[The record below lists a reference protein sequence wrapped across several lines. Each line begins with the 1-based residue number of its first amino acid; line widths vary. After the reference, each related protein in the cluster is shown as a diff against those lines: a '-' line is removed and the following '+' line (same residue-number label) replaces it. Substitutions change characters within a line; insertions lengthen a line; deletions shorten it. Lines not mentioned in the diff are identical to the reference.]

1 MGEYDNMHVL
11 ERDVEF
17 DFNHADILLSIF
29 RYLKRKLEI
38 QLPERQR
45 YIGIAQREFKG
56 HFARVFDQN
65 CKYSISE
72 CKNLITA
79 LGDATADL
87 QKYTDAAHQENENR
101 KKFREA
107 MAHWEEEKKKIR
119 DNIENDNRNTFISF
133 QKDPAA
139 YYPPRPQPNLD
150 SEGPKFDER
159 APIIKSRNTGRNAE
173 VIGRN
178 RTHRAE
184 KRARDAAQDATETT
198 SAIPGNIVKFAQK
211 NSTLDQ
217 RIAELYSNITKCYSS
232 FVEHTSWGFFDAVSL
247 FNSLAKWVDA
257 NQSDVRWILTV
268 AEAFATAGSQGMLGP
283 IYSEADFLD
292 YPQYLNTGY
301 IRNYLKEQ
309 KISTDRPS
317 IDVSRATITGAV
329 YSAGY
334 ALDPVNVATGNFIEH
349 ECDLSFEHA
358 PAASLIKLERM
369 YNSVAV
375 TYPEEAPSGLFGL
388 GWSSTLDTQL
398 TLSNTGAVWHTPDG
412 RALTFPR
419 MGDGF
424 GRVPS
429 ESYWLSKTVPG
440 DELYSYVS
448 TATTKAIK
456 TAENAGRKVSAPTTP
471 AYYWVVYNSKHVRYF
486 YDPSGAW
493 TGVMEGHYATLT
505 LPLYSSDSAT
515 GALELTDIIHPASGR
530 GLQIRYGSS
539 PRDNRIRPESA
550 STYLIDHDVQIL
562 DTVTYIYDDDD
573 LLAAVNRPDGI
584 RRYTHNAK
592 RLIEE
597 VWDVNGHR
605 EVTNTYDGQGR
616 VVHQLTEHS
625 REVSFVYAPGIMT
638 IVADAI
644 TGDSSNIWR
653 SDERGRLSSMTAADG
668 SRQVMR
674 YDKFGNR
681 ISVTERDGST
691 ISRSYDSYSRLAK
704 QLTPEGALSKYT
716 WDEHNRLLTTSVCD
730 FRDRLNPGDPVV
742 VSYTYESTGAN
753 PNPITMTDGNGH
765 TTEYSWDE
773 YGNLL
778 SVTDP
783 TGVRTTYT
791 YNARQEL
798 ISITNGV
805 GDTVHLEY
813 DKHGRIVQVRDAL
826 GHVTST
832 HWNSAG
838 QLASVTDAAGSR
850 WSLTYPE
857 LAPDELDIPAFVRQ
871 NLTSSSTHRLYNT
884 SRPMGQLPV
893 SLTDP
898 YGHVTHF
905 EYNNGN
911 QITAVTD
918 PLGRTNRAVFDA
930 WGNMVKTINA
940 LGAVTNYEYD
950 GLSQLIAVTDPLGAR
965 SEFDYDL
972 AGEISQITD
981 ATGVVTH
988 RTVNRRT
995 GKETTSSGGIL
1006 GSSFRHVDYLGR
1018 VIIEGE
1024 NNTQNFASSQ
1034 PVRRASQSSKSPSA
1048 SPRNSETV
1056 TEFTTY
1062 DAAGNP
1068 VETLDAHGGLT
1079 RRTYDAANRLIREV
1093 SAAGRTQTFDYDQ
1106 AGRLRRMGVG
1116 LSVPEQ
1122 KPTVGE
1128 NVEWEEPTA
1137 WAYTTLTYDAA
1148 SRIIARTYP
1157 DGTTEHMTYDALG
1170 RIVRVQHG
1178 TRTAT
1183 YAYDRCS
1190 RLISMSDNSAGTRRF
1205 IYDAAGQLVTAV
1217 DALGYRTH
1225 FEYDAA
1231 GQMVRTLDATGQVTT
1246 YIYDAAGQLIRTV
1259 KGAGSTAEITS
1270 TYTYDAAGRLL
1281 SENNG
1286 ERTRAYSYDYQGG
1299 GLLASLS
1306 VNGVCA
1312 AEYSYSPRAS
1322 SVGHRTVTVRD
1333 YASASA
1339 LRDRDSSA
1347 FAGVEKPYL
1356 EHRFVYDSSDRL
1368 ISRSRSRF
1376 LRSDEQSNAHAD
1388 DDMYERL
1395 HALNTFIKTGA
1406 YTLTYSYDADGY
1418 LITSVTPYA
1427 KSTRTVDGAGRT
1439 VAVTTHAT
1447 GQPAHDVISSVFSYD
1462 PLGRLTRIRV
1472 GDIVSSWTHERATG
1486 LISDYVREQV
1496 LADVRGFEESKVLER
1511 TQVIRDHNGRVIGLD
1526 STGSDTSPDGL
1537 VLYSY
1542 DDAGQL
1548 VGARSASHVW
1558 EWEYTA
1564 GVMMRERVFALDS
1577 SNGSERSAAGSRVL
1591 EGERIF
1597 THNEANQLVTVEAR
1611 AYAGARGDAG
1621 ELAAHTITEYAYNLA
1636 GERSGEVTTDKLTGT
1651 SYSREYS
1658 WGAYGGLTSVT
1669 DSISSR
1675 VGMSRT
1681 SLISDAVGE
1690 VSAVSDG
1697 EGITVPLM
1705 WDARSDI
1712 PHLLGAGATSAPSSD
1727 GGFSQAG
1734 IPGGVTP
1741 WHTLNVPGLTGSTFD
1756 SALGSTPVLPTDWG
1770 VPSANATPV
1779 PGLPTGFEFTGAGSL
1794 RVAGLDM
1801 LGARV
1806 YDSPSRRFLSTDPKA
1821 AIAGSSWFADVYAYA
1836 GNNPLEY
1843 VDPRGERPMTVADYR
1858 KYQSQEGERFMQ
1870 QSLRLLA
1877 LVGVIGSLFI
1887 APTSI
1892 LLAGGVGF
1900 ISGAANGAADGMDFH
1915 TPDGNIDWDKVQA
1928 YALQEGGKEA
1938 LTAAL
1943 IGMLFKAG
1951 PPVARATG
1959 NQAMKVPVISRTVDR
1974 VKTSPVV
1981 IKTQNTVNAVKT
1993 RINGIQ
1999 DRIATWTR
2007 TSLLGI
2013 EHVVPK
2019 VHPTPHN
2026 SPHQID
2032 IPNGPKPTHTGSLDH
2047 RTSGTVHEPNVQL
2060 KPVEEP
2066 KVENLPPA
2074 KGVAGDSPALKEPA
2088 TDGKHASWVEH
2099 PPGSKLQNG
2108 DQIITY
2114 YSADEFKQTYVPE
2127 MIHAKNNFRYIPVE
2141 EPGTYNVYG
2150 FGEAKKLEREYY
2162 VKLKGGN
2169 SPADLSKGKPEF
2181 ALWRPEVGEPN
2192 LDTAM
2197 TGFRD
2202 VTRHGNTVEAQVGS
2216 HKFMVTDLDE
2226 YTGTIPD
2233 DVVPTAKSLLEEGEV
2248 YWKNK
2253 DHKPA
2258 EFGNK
2263 PHPLPFEN
2271 PNARILPT
2279 HDQMGNEIKYTEYK
2293 VRRLFRNQNQVNDVG
2308 TERLVVG
2315 SDGSI
2320 YFTSTH
2326 YETFVRLI

>member
-79 LGDATADL
+79 LGDATTDL
-87 QKYTDAAHQENENR
+87 QKYIDAAHQENENR

-107 MAHWEEEKKKIR
+107 MANWEEEKRKIR

-232 FVEHTSWGFFDAVSL
+232 FVEHTSWGFFDATSL

-375 TYPEEAPSGLFGL
+375 TYPEEAPSGIFGL
-388 GWSSTLDTQL
+388 GWFSTLDTQL

-412 RALTFPR
+412 RTLAFPR

-456 TAENAGRKVSAPTTP
+456 TAENGGRKVSAPTAP

-515 GALELTDIIHPASGR
+515 GALELTDIVHPASGR
-530 GLQIRYGSS
+530 GLQIRYGNS

-550 STYLIDHDVQIL
+550 STYFIDHDVQIL

-691 ISRSYDSYSRLAK
+691 ISRSYDSHSRLAK

-742 VSYTYESTGAN
+742 VSYTYEPTGAN

-805 GDTVHLEY
+805 GDTAHLEY

-838 QLASVTDAAGSR
+838 QIASVTDAAGSR

-857 LAPDELDIPAFVRQ
+857 LAPEELDVPAFVRQ
-871 NLTSSSTHRLYNT
+871 SDTHRVRDT

-911 QITAVTD
+911 QLTAVTD

-1024 NNTQNFASSQ
+1024 NNTHSSQ
-1034 PVRRASQSSKSPSA
+1034 PVRRASQNSKSSSA

-1056 TEFTTY
+1056 TEFTSY

-1068 VETLDAHGGLT
+1068 VETLDAHGELT

-1157 DGTTEHMTYDALG
+1157 DGTTEHTTYDALG
-1170 RIVRVQHG
+1170 RIIRVQHG
-1178 TRTAT
+1178 ARTAT

-1190 RLISMSDNSAGTRRF
+1190 RLIRMSDNSAGNRRF

-1312 AEYSYSPRAS
+1312 AEYSYSPGAS
-1322 SVGHRTVTVRD
+1322 SIGHRTVTVRD
-1333 YASASA
+1333 YASAST
-1339 LRDRDSSA
+1339 LRDRDSST

-1368 ISRSRSRF
+1368 ISRSRSGF

-1388 DDMYERL
+1388 DDIHERL

-1472 GDIVSSWTHERATG
+1472 GDMVSSWTHERTTG
-1486 LISDYVREQV
+1486 LISDYVREQA
-1496 LADVRGFEESKVLER
+1496 LTDVRGFEESKVLER
-1511 TQVIRDHNGRVIGLD
+1511 TQVIRDHNGRVVGLD

-1548 VGARSASHVW
+1548 VGARAASHVW

-1577 SNGSERSAAGSRVL
+1577 SNGSKRTAAGSRVL

-1597 THNEANQLVTVEAR
+1597 THNEANQLVAVEAR
-1611 AYAGARGDAG
+1611 AYAGARGGAG
-1621 ELAAHTITEYAYNLA
+1621 ELAAHTITDYSYNLA
-1636 GERSGEVTTDKLTGT
+1636 GERSGEVTTDKLTGA

-1669 DSISSR
+1669 DSVSSR
-1675 VGMSRT
+1675 VGISRT
-1681 SLISDAVGE
+1681 SLIADAVGE

-1756 SALGSTPVLPTDWG
+1756 SALGSTPGLPTDWG
-1770 VPSANATPV
+1770 VPSASATPV

-1836 GNNPLEY
+1836 GNNPLEH

-1858 KYQSQEGERFMQ
+1858 KYQSQEGERFVQ

-1959 NQAMKVPVISRTVDR
+1959 NQAMKVPVISRTVNR

-2074 KGVAGDSPALKEPA
+2074 KGVTGDSPSLEKPTAESREMVRPLKDKSGIQPIETEIEAAPRPVSTATELKSSLEADIAKTPRQEMPA
-2088 TDGKHASWVEH
+2088 EVDGKRIE
-2099 PPGSKLQNG
+2099 
-2108 DQIITY
+2108 Y
-2114 YSADEFKQTYVPE
+2114 YRDREKFKTAETDYFTSSPE
-2127 MIHAKNNFRYIPVE
+2127 E
-2141 EPGTYNVYG
+2141 Q
-2150 FGEAKKLEREYY
+2150 AKKSLPKFTPWGKENVAPDRSTELSGLVGKNREDHRILEANEYQGMIPSQ
-2162 VKLKGGN
+2162 VKDGATHIWKEGDIPRDGEWRKLEKPKFYNNEPENGSSGN
-2169 SPADLSKGKPEF
+2169 
-2181 ALWRPEVGEPN
+2181 
-2192 LDTAM
+2192 
-2197 TGFRD
+2197 
-2202 VTRHGNTVEAQVGS
+2202 
-2216 HKFMVTDLDE
+2216 
-2226 YTGTIPD
+2226 
-2233 DVVPTAKSLLEEGEV
+2233 
-2248 YWKNK
+2248 
-2253 DHKPA
+2253 
-2258 EFGNK
+2258 
-2263 PHPLPFEN
+2263 
-2271 PNARILPT
+2271 ILPT
-2279 HDQMGNEIKYTEYK
+2279 KDVNGNGITYTEYNAIPRAK
-2293 VRRLFRNQNQVNDVG
+2293 HIQENGKAIAPQTKHRII
-2308 TERLVVG
+2308 VG
-2315 SDGSI
+2315 SNGSM
-2320 YFTSTH
+2320 YYSPDH
-2326 YETFVRLI
+2326 YHTFIRLIG

>member
-1 MGEYDNMHVL
+1 M
-11 ERDVEF
+11 
-17 DFNHADILLSIF
+17 
-29 RYLKRKLEI
+29 
-38 QLPERQR
+38 
-45 YIGIAQREFKG
+45 
-56 HFARVFDQN
+56 
-65 CKYSISE
+65 
-72 CKNLITA
+72 T
-79 LGDATADL
+79 
-87 QKYTDAAHQENENR
+87 
-101 KKFREA
+101 
-107 MAHWEEEKKKIR
+107 
-119 DNIENDNRNTFISF
+119 
-133 QKDPAA
+133 
-139 YYPPRPQPNLD
+139 
-150 SEGPKFDER
+150 
-159 APIIKSRNTGRNAE
+159 
-173 VIGRN
+173 
-178 RTHRAE
+178 
-184 KRARDAAQDATETT
+184 
-198 SAIPGNIVKFAQK
+198 FAQK
-211 NSTLDQ
+211 NSKSDQ

-232 FVEHTSWGFFDAVSL
+232 FAEHTSWGVFDAVSL
-247 FNSLAKWVDA
+247 FNSIAKWVDA

-375 TYPEEAPSGLFGL
+375 TYPEEAPSGIFGL

-412 RALTFPR
+412 RTLAFPR

-456 TAENAGRKVSAPTTP
+456 TAENAGRKVSAPTAP

-515 GALELTDIIHPASGR
+515 GALELTDIVHPASGR
-530 GLQIRYGSS
+530 GLQIRYGNS
-539 PRDNRIRPESA
+539 PRYNRIRPESA

-653 SDERGRLSSMTAADG
+653 SDEHGRLSSMTAADG

-691 ISRSYDSYSRLAK
+691 ISRSYDSHSRLAK

-813 DKHGRIVQVRDAL
+813 DKHGRIVQVKDAL
-826 GHVTST
+826 GHVTAT

-857 LAPDELDIPAFVRQ
+857 LAPEELDVPAFVRQ
-871 NLTSSSTHRLYNT
+871 SDTHRVRDT
-884 SRPMGQLPV
+884 SRPIGQLPV

-988 RTVNRRT
+988 RTVDRRT

-1034 PVRRASQSSKSPSA
+1034 PVRRASQNSKSPSA

-1093 SAAGRTQTFDYDQ
+1093 SAAGRTQIFDYDQ

-1116 LSVPEQ
+1116 LSVPKQ

-1157 DGTTEHMTYDALG
+1157 DGTTEHTTYDALG

-1178 TRTAT
+1178 ARTAT

-1190 RLISMSDNSAGTRRF
+1190 RLIRMSDNSAGNRRF

-1312 AEYSYSPRAS
+1312 AEYSYSPGVS

-1347 FAGVEKPYL
+1347 FAGTEKPYL

-1368 ISRSRSRF
+1368 ISRSRSGF

-1388 DDMYERL
+1388 DDIHERL
-1395 HALNTFIKTGA
+1395 HALNAFIKTGA

-1472 GDIVSSWTHERATG
+1472 GDMVSSWTHERTTG

-1496 LADVRGFEESKVLER
+1496 LADVRGLEESKVLER

-1526 STGSDTSPDGL
+1526 STGSDTSQDGL

-1558 EWEYTA
+1558 EWEYKA
-1564 GVMMRERVFALDS
+1564 GVMMRERVFALDT
-1577 SNGSERSAAGSRVL
+1577 SNGSERSAADSRVL

-1621 ELAAHTITEYAYNLA
+1621 ELAAHNITEYTYNLA
-1636 GERSGEVTTDKLTGT
+1636 GERSGEVTTDKLTGA

-1669 DSISSR
+1669 DSVSSR
-1675 VGMSRT
+1675 VGISRT

-1741 WHTLNVPGLTGSTFD
+1741 WHTLNVPGLTGNALD
-1756 SALGSTPVLPTDWG
+1756 SALGSTPGLPTDWG
-1770 VPSANATPV
+1770 VPSASATPV
-1779 PGLPTGFEFTGAGSL
+1779 PGMPTGFEFTGAGSL

-2019 VHPTPHN
+2019 LQPRHTFHGFGDDHLVPVAHGQAVPEMAERG
-2026 SPHQID
+2026 
-2032 IPNGPKPTHTGSLDH
+2032 IPNGGGTYSSGFNNAPPADDYLKSRIDWEGLKGKRVQYPDRSDVNYVDNLNKLNKEVRSYRGDQAQIKAENAEIKEYNKAVRKQAKLDGVEVGSPGYELKELKPMPPEPKLRMFRDDFVDSKGEKMVPDY
-2047 RTSGTVHEPNVQL
+2047 TSGMYGTDPGVNKYLVLRPSEYDGEIPQEVFDMAKEVWTKGGNLHPDARFQGFNNELEYRLNRGTP
-2060 KPVEEP
+2060 EE
-2066 KVENLPPA
+2066 
-2074 KGVAGDSPALKEPA
+2074 
-2088 TDGKHASWVEH
+2088 
-2099 PPGSKLQNG
+2099 
-2108 DQIITY
+2108 ITH
-2114 YSADEFKQTYVPE
+2114 TYVPLPTRMTNKDATE
-2127 MIHAKNNFRYIPVE
+2127 FMDLKYYEATIKVP
-2141 EPGTYNVYG
+2141 
-2150 FGEAKKLEREYY
+2150 GEATTE
-2162 VKLKGGN
+2162 
-2169 SPADLSKGKPEF
+2169 
-2181 ALWRPEVGEPN
+2181 
-2192 LDTAM
+2192 
-2197 TGFRD
+2197 
-2202 VTRHGNTVEAQVGS
+2202 
-2216 HKFMVTDLDE
+2216 KF
-2226 YTGTIPD
+2226 GT
-2233 DVVPTAKSLLEEGEV
+2233 
-2248 YWKNK
+2248 
-2253 DHKPA
+2253 H
-2258 EFGNK
+2258 
-2263 PHPLPFEN
+2263 
-2271 PNARILPT
+2271 
-2279 HDQMGNEIKYTEYK
+2279 
-2293 VRRLFRNQNQVNDVG
+2293 
-2308 TERLVVG
+2308 RLVIANNG
-2315 SDGSI
+2315 TMYYTPD
-2320 YFTSTH
+2320 H
-2326 YETFVRLI
+2326 YRTFILIKE